1 MIKAVVFDLD
11 GTLVNF
17 NIDYKTLR
25 AEVRS
30 FLITQGIPA
39 SILSL
44 NDSIFEMLDKTE
56 IFMKNN
62 GKPSQAFQKVHVNV
76 LKITEKYE
84 LEAAKTVGLLPG
96 VADVLKTLKGA
107 GLKLGLCTVSSEKT
121 TNYILNKFKIG
132 CFFDAVIPREKVKH
146 TKPNIEHLEATLKA
160 LAVKPEE
167 ALMVGDSEV
176 DIKCA
181 MELNVMAVGIT
192 SGISDQKELAD
203 AGANYII
210 TLISDLPT
218 LITQINKT

>member
-1 MIKAVVFDLD
+1 MIRAVVLDLD

-44 NDSIFEMLDKTE
+44 NDSIFEMLNKTE

-62 GKPSQAFQKVHVNV
+62 GKSTQAFKEVYAKVNN
-76 LKITEKYE
+76 ITEKYE
-84 LEAAKTVGLLPG
+84 LEAAKTVSLLPG
-96 VADVLKTLKGA
+96 VTDVLKALKEE
-107 GLKLGLCTVSSEKT
+107 GLKVGLCTVSSEKT
-121 TNYILNKFKIG
+121 TNYILGKFKIG
-132 CFFDAVIPREKVKH
+132 KFFDAVIPREKVKH
-146 TKPNIEHLEATLKA
+146 AKPHAEHLETTLKA
-160 LAVKPEE
+160 LGAKPEE
-167 ALMVGDSEV
+167 TVMIGDSIV
-176 DIKCA
+176 DVKCA
-181 MELNVMAVGIT
+181 RELKVIAVGVT
-192 SGISDQKELAD
+192 SGVSNSKELAD

-218 LITQINKT
+218 LIEQINRT

>member
-39 SILSL
+39 SILSI
-44 NDSIFEMLDKTE
+44 NDSIFEMLNKTE

-62 GKPSQAFQKVHVNV
+62 GKSPKAFKEIYAKVD
-76 LKITEKYE
+76 KITEKYE

-96 VADVLKTLKGA
+96 VTDVLKALKEA
-107 GLKLGLCTVSSEKT
+107 SLKIGLCTVSSEKT

-132 CFFDAVIPREKVKH
+132 NFFDAVIPRERVKH
-146 TKPNIEHLEATLKA
+146 AKPHREHLEATLKA
-160 LAVKPEE
+160 LGVKPEE
-167 ALMVGDSEV
+167 TLMVGDSV
-176 DIKCA
+176 ADVKCA
-181 MELNVMAVGIT
+181 RELNIMAVGIT
-192 SGISDQKELAD
+192 SGVSNMKELAD

-218 LITQINKT
+218 LITQWNKA